1 MLDNNLK
8 KDIKYINKDFSNFRQ
23 SLLEFAKSYFPN
35 TYNDFNESSPG
46 MMFIE
51 MAAYVGDVLSYY
63 TDNQLKESLLSY
75 SQERSNLL
83 QLAQERGYRPKNA
96 VPSTVELD
104 VYQLLPSIK
113 SGSVYYPDW
122 NYTLSINAEMILN
135 AENSSVQFRT
145 IEPVIFTSESIS
157 SNIQNDS
164 LTVYQVDNNNNP
176 IYYLLKTTAK
186 AVSGTI
192 QTATY
197 TFGSPKRYDKI
208 ILSETNIIEILDIV
222 DADGNIWYEVPYLAQ
237 DTIFETVRN
246 DQFANLNYSAS
257 RDTAPY
263 LLKLKKVSRRF
274 ETRVNADNTITIQF
288 GAGVSTS
295 ADEELI
301 PNPDLVGSALY
312 SANFDYSIDPSN
324 FLYSKTYGLAP
335 SNTTLT
341 VRYVVGGGIES
352 NVQANT
358 ITTISSVTFDNDGS
372 GLNQALYTRIRNSV
386 AVNNTL
392 PAVGGKSLES
402 IDEIRFNAIANFA
415 SQNRTVTVEDY
426 IIRAYSMPAKFGS
439 VSKAYIT
446 KSKDLVNQNGIIT
459 TNDLALD
466 LYVLGYDINKNLT
479 FLNTII
485 KSNLATYLDQYRIIT
500 DAINIKNAYIVNIG
514 IEFSIITLPGFNSN
528 EVLLKCISKLKDI
541 FDINKWQINQPIII
555 SKLYAELDNVDGVQT
570 VSNIIINNL
579 AGSDIGYSNNR
590 YDIQAATR
598 NGIIYPSLDPCIFEI
613 KYPNKDIKGKVT
625 T

>member
-122 NYTLSINAEMILN
+122 NYALSINSEMILN

-335 SNTTLT
+335 ANTTLT
-341 VRYVVGGGIES
+341 VRYVIGGGIES

-386 AVNNTL
+386 AVNNPL

-415 SQNRTVTVEDY
+415 SQNRAVTVEDY
-426 IIRAYSMPAKFGS
+426 IIRAYSMPSKFGS
-439 VSKAYIT
+439 ISKAYIT
-446 KSKDLVNQNGIIT
+446 KSKDLVNQNGIVT

-479 FLNTII
+479 SLNTIV

-570 VSNIIINNL
+570 VSNIVINNL

-625 T
+625 N

>member
-122 NYTLSINAEMILN
+122 NYALSINSEMILN

-335 SNTTLT
+335 ANTTLT
-341 VRYVVGGGIES
+341 VRYVIGGGIES

-386 AVNNTL
+386 AVNNPL

-415 SQNRTVTVEDY
+415 SQNRAVTVEDY
-426 IIRAYSMPAKFGS
+426 IIRAYSMPSKFGS
-439 VSKAYIT
+439 ISKAYIT
-446 KSKDLVNQNGIIT
+446 KSKDLVTQNGIVT

-479 FLNTII
+479 SLNTIV

-570 VSNIIINNL
+570 VSNIVINNL

-625 T
+625 N

>member
-8 KDIKYINKDFSNFRQ
+8 KDIKYLNKDFSSFRQ
-23 SLLEFAKSYFPN
+23 SLIEFAKSYFPN

-75 SQERSNLL
+75 SEERANLL

-113 SGSVYYPDW
+113 SGSLYYPDW
-122 NYTLSINAEMILN
+122 NYALSINSEMIVS
-135 AENSSVQFRT
+135 AENSNIQFRT
-145 IEPVIFTSESIS
+145 IEPVVFTSESIS
-157 SNIQNDS
+157 SSTLSDAI
-164 LTVYQVDNNNNP
+164 TVYQVDNNNNP
-176 IYYLLKTTAK
+176 VYYLLKTTAK

-192 QTATY
+192 QTATFS
-197 TFGSPKRYDKI
+197 FGSPKRYDKI
-208 ILSETNIIEILDIV
+208 ILSETNIIEVLDIV
-222 DADGNIWYEVPYLAQ
+222 DSDGNKWHEVPYLAQ
-237 DTIFETVRN
+237 DTIFESVKN
-246 DQFANLNYSAS
+246 DQYSNVTYAES
-257 RDTAPY
+257 KGTAPY

-274 ETRVNADNTITIQF
+274 ETRVNSDNTITIQF

-312 SANFDYSIDPSN
+312 SPNFDYSIDPSN

-335 SNTTLT
+335 ANTTLT
-341 VRYVVGGGIES
+341 VRYVTGGGIES

-358 ITTISSVTFDNDGS
+358 ITVVSEIEFDNDGT
-372 GLNQALYTRIRNSV
+372 GLNQSLYTRIRNSV
-386 AVNNTL
+386 AVNNPL

-415 SQNRTVTVEDY
+415 SQNRAVTIEDY
-426 IIRAYSMPAKFGS
+426 IIRTYAMPSRFGS

-446 KSKDLVNQNGIIT
+446 KSKDMVNFNGAVT
-459 TNDLALD
+459 TNELALD

-479 FLNTII
+479 PLNSII
-485 KSNLATYLDQYRIIT
+485 KTNLATYLDQYRMIT
-500 DAINIKNAYIVNIG
+500 DAINIKDAYIVNIG
-514 IEFSIITLPGFNSN
+514 IEFSIITLPGYNSN
-528 EVLLKCISKLKDI
+528 EVLIKCISKLKDI

-570 VSNIIINNL
+570 VSNISINNL
-579 AGSDIGYSNNR
+579 AGSDIGYSNNK

-625 T
+625 N

>member
-122 NYTLSINAEMILN
+122 NYTLSINAEMILS

>member
-8 KDIKYINKDFSNFRQ
+8 KDIKYLNKDFSSFRQ
-23 SLLEFAKSYFPN
+23 SLIEFAKSYFPN

-63 TDNQLKESLLSY
+63 TDNQLKESLLLY
-75 SQERSNLL
+75 SEERSNLL

-96 VPSTVELD
+96 VPSTVVLD

-113 SGSVYYPDW
+113 SGSLYYPDW
-122 NYTLSINAEMILN
+122 NYALSVNSEMILS
-135 AENSSVQFRT
+135 AENSNVQFRT
-145 IEPVIFTSESIS
+145 TQPVLFTSESIS
-157 SNIQNDS
+157 SSTLNDAI
-164 LTVYQVDNNNNP
+164 TVYQVDNNNNP
-176 IYYLLKTTAK
+176 VYYLLKTTAK

-192 QTATY
+192 QTSTF

-222 DADGNIWYEVPYLAQ
+222 DSDGNTWYEVPYLAQ
-237 DTIFETVRN
+237 DTIFESVKN
-246 DQFANLNYSAS
+246 DQYSNIS
-257 RDTAPY
+257 YIESKGSAPY

-274 ETRVNADNTITIQF
+274 ESRVNSDNTITIQF

-301 PNPDLVGSALY
+301 PNPDLVGSSLY
-312 SANFDYSIDPSN
+312 STNFDYSIDPSN

-341 VRYVVGGGIES
+341 VRYVTGGGIES

-358 ITTISSVTFDNDGS
+358 ITTISQIQFDSDGT
-372 GLNQALYTRIRNSV
+372 GLNQSLYTRIRNSV
-386 AVNNTL
+386 AVNNSE

-415 SQNRTVTVEDY
+415 SQNRAVTVEDY
-426 IIRAYSMPAKFGS
+426 IIRTYAMPARFGA

-446 KSKDLVNQNGIIT
+446 KSKDLVNSNGELT
-459 TNDLALD
+459 TNELALD
-466 LYVLGYDINKNLT
+466 LYVLGYNINKNLT
-479 FLNTII
+479 PLNSIVKT
-485 KSNLATYLDQYRIIT
+485 NLATYLDQYRMIT
-500 DAINIKNAYIVNIG
+500 DAINIKDAYIVNIG
-514 IEFSIITLPGFNSN
+514 IEFSIITLPGYNSN

-555 SKLYAELDNVDGVQT
+555 SKLFSELDNIDGVQT
-570 VSNIIINNL
+570 VSNVSINNL

-590 YDIQAATR
+590 YDIQLATR
-598 NGIIYPSLDPCIFEI
+598 NGIIYPSFDPCIFEI

-625 T
+625 N